1 MIFCT
6 VRVASASE
14 ALSSAGLSC
23 GGAVFVRR
31 IFSSNR
37 TLTYVLQTC
46 FAIGRVKG
54 MELDFVLKK
63 VECFQALASDN
74 IREFLVALT
83 LRKPAGAAKRKHG
96 ASFIS

>member
-1 MIFCT
+1 
-6 VRVASASE
+6 
-14 ALSSAGLSC
+14 
-23 GGAVFVRR
+23 
-31 IFSSNR
+31 
-37 TLTYVLQTC
+37 
-46 FAIGRVKG
+46 